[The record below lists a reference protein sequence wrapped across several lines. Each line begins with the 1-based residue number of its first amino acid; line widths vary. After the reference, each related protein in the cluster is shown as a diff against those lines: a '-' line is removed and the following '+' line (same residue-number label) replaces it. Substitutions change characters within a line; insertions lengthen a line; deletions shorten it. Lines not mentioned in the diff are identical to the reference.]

1 MLHLVCDGASASR
14 MRYNEGLD
22 VGGTQ
27 RDLGYLGGSDTYLHS
42 CPTTTCEQTQ
52 SVTSGHLNLLSELIG
67 RCVLKRDKMRFNIW

>member
-1 MLHLVCDGASASR
+1 MLHLVYHGASASR

-27 RDLGYLGGSDTYLHS
+27 CDLGYLGGSDTYLHS

-67 RCVLKRDKMRFNIW
+67 RCVLKRDKM